1 MTIITQAYCIL
12 CPIFLSPT
20 LSPSSYKCFNM
31 KFTRSLRQAIF
42 LFLISCLLVAAIPAA
57 VAQMQSPPAVQLVRQ
72 ARTLYASERFSEAVP
87 LLEQAATQFEAKGQN
102 LDRAAALSNLAA
114 TYGQLTLWEQAE
126 QAVNSSLS
134 VVRAQ
139 PKTPEQQR
147 IWAETLN
154 IQGQIKL
161 ERGQTQEAID
171 IWTQAAKFFEQID
184 SKNQLFQVQIN
195 QSRAWET
202 LGLYPRSCKILL
214 GSLNLENKTCEILP
228 AGLASLKNQSIS
240 LDRLRAINSLGRV
253 LRVLGQLERSNEL
266 LLIGLQAARNFD
278 LRQEEAAIYL
288 NLGNTQRAKSNKP
301 GLNAA
306 QRDDLERSALEYYA
320 RSADGSPGKSTI
332 GMQAKLNQLSL
343 LADSQNS
350 SEAQVLWRAIES
362 QVSKLPSNR
371 VGLYAQIN
379 LAESLLKLDRFPIE
393 TPNLSEIDQMLSL
406 AGEQA
411 NNLGDKRIQA
421 YILGARGKVYELK
434 QQHSVAET
442 LTLEALSLAPAFQSP
457 DIAYQL
463 LWQLGRIRNAQGNT
477 EGAIV
482 QYTQAVNVLSSLR
495 GDLVTV
501 NPEVQFSF
509 RESAEPVYRE
519 LVGLLLQDESPSQDK
534 LKQARQ
540 TVESLQLAELDNFF
554 RDACADAK
562 PKSIEQIDPTAAVI
576 YPIILSDRLEV
587 ILSIPGKPLRRYRT
601 KKSQADLETAFRVAK
616 NTIRPSAFVR
626 DRFPPI
632 QQVYDWL
639 IRPAEADLTASGI
652 KTLVFVLDG
661 YLRNLPI
668 AVLHDGEKFLVEKY
682 SIALAPG
689 LQLLAPKPLS
699 QVKLKVL
706 TGGLSEPR
714 QGFSALPGVKQELEQ
729 ISAQMPASALLNQDF
744 VSGKLHDRI
753 KAVSYPIVHLAT
765 HGQFSSNAADTFIVT
780 WDDRVNVKEFDRL
793 LRSRTGEK
801 QQPIELLVLSACE
814 TASGDNRAA
823 LGLAGAA
830 IRSGARS
837 TVATL
842 WQVNDES
849 TAIFMTEF
857 YRQLAGSKSSKAEA
871 LRNAQLT
878 LLQNEEYQNPYFWA
892 PFVLVGNWQ

>member
-1 MTIITQAYCIL
+1 
-12 CPIFLSPT
+12 
-20 LSPSSYKCFNM
+20 M
-31 KFTRSLRQAIF
+31 KFTRSLRQAIL
-42 LFLISCLLVAAIPAA
+42 LFLISCLLAVAIPPA
-57 VAQMQSPPAVQLVRQ
+57 VAQMRSPPAVQLVRQ

-87 LLEQAATQFEAKGQN
+87 LLQQAATQFEAKGQN

-114 TYGQLTLWEQAE
+114 TYGQLALWEQAE

-161 ERGQTQEAID
+161 ERGQTQDAID

-184 SKNQLFQVQIN
+184 SKNQLLQVQIN

-202 LGLYPRSCKILL
+202 LGLYPRACKILL
-214 GSLNLENKTCEILP
+214 GSLNLENKTCEVLP
-228 AGLASLKNQSIS
+228 AGLVSLKNQSVS
-240 LDRLRAINSLGRV
+240 LENIRAINALARV
-253 LRVLGQLERSNEL
+253 LRVLGQLERSEDL
-266 LLIGLQAARNFD
+266 LSAGMEAARKIGVP
-278 LRQEEAAIYL
+278 QEEAAIYL
-288 NLGNTQRAKSNKP
+288 NLGNTARAKSNKP
-301 GLNAA
+301 GLSMEK
-306 QRDDLERSALEYYA
+306 RTDLERSALEYYA
-320 RSADGSPGKSTI
+320 LAAEAMPGKSTI
-332 GMQAKLNQLSL
+332 GMQARLNQLSL
-343 LADSQNS
+343 FADSQNA
-350 SEAQVLWRAIES
+350 SEAEILWRSLEP
-362 QVSKLPSNR
+362 QVAQFPSNR
-371 VGLYAQIN
+371 AGLYAQIN
-379 LAESLLKLDRFPIE
+379 LAQTLIKLDKLPIG
-393 TPNLSEIDQMLSL
+393 TPGLSDIAQMLSL
-406 AGEQA
+406 AGESA
-411 NNLGDKRIQA
+411 NRLGDKRIQA

-434 QQHSVAET
+434 QQHSIAET

-463 LWQLGRIRNAQGNT
+463 LWQLGRIRKAQGNT
-477 EGAIV
+477 EGALV

-519 LVGLLLQDESPSQDK
+519 LVGLLLQDESPTQDK

-562 PKSIEQIDPTAAVI
+562 PKSIEEIDPTAAVI

-587 ILSIPGKPLRRYRT
+587 ILSIPGKPLRRYTT
-601 KKSQADLETAFRVAK
+601 KKSQSELETAFKLAK

-706 TGGLSEPR
+706 TGGLSESR
-714 QGFSALPGVKQELEQ
+714 QGFSALPGVKEELEQ

-744 VSGKLHDRI
+744 VSTQLHDRI
-753 KAVSYPIVHLAT
+753 KALSYPIVHLAT

-780 WDDRVNVKEFDRL
+780 WDQKVNVKEFDRL

-857 YRQLAGSKSSKAEA
+857 YRQLGGSKASKAEA

>member
-1 MTIITQAYCIL
+1 
-12 CPIFLSPT
+12 
-20 LSPSSYKCFNM
+20 M
-31 KFTRSLRQAIF
+31 KFTRSLRQAI
-42 LFLISCLLVAAIPAA
+42 LLCLISCLLAVAIPPA
-57 VAQMQSPPAVQLVRQ
+57 VAQMRSPPAVQLVRQ

-87 LLEQAATQFEAKGQN
+87 LLQQAATQFEAKGQN

-114 TYGQLTLWEQAE
+114 TYGQLALWEQAE

-161 ERGQTQEAID
+161 ERGQTQDAID

-184 SKNQLFQVQIN
+184 SKNQLLQVQIN

-202 LGLYPRSCKILL
+202 LGLYPRACKILL
-214 GSLNLENKTCEILP
+214 GSLNLENKTCEVLP
-228 AGLASLKNQSIS
+228 AGLVSLKNQSVS
-240 LDRLRAINSLGRV
+240 LENIRAINALARV
-253 LRVLGQLERSNEL
+253 LRVLGQLERSEDL
-266 LLIGLQAARNFD
+266 LSAGMEAARKIGVP
-278 LRQEEAAIYL
+278 QEEAAIYL
-288 NLGNTQRAKSNKP
+288 NLGNTARAKSNKP
-301 GLNAA
+301 GLSMEK
-306 QRDDLERSALEYYA
+306 RTDLERSALEYYA
-320 RSADGSPGKSTI
+320 LAAEAMPGKSTI
-332 GMQAKLNQLSL
+332 GMQARLNQLSL
-343 LADSQNS
+343 FADSQNA
-350 SEAQVLWRAIES
+350 SEAQILWRSLEP
-362 QVSKLPSNR
+362 QVAQFPSNR
-371 VGLYAQIN
+371 AGLYAQIN
-379 LAESLLKLDRFPIE
+379 LAQTLIKLDKLPIG
-393 TPNLSEIDQMLSL
+393 TPGLSDIAQMLSL
-406 AGEQA
+406 AGESA
-411 NNLGDKRIQA
+411 NRLGDKRIQA

-434 QQHSVAET
+434 QQHSIAET

-463 LWQLGRIRNAQGNT
+463 LWQLGRIRKAQGNT

-519 LVGLLLQDESPSQDK
+519 LVGLLLQDESPTQDK

-562 PKSIEQIDPTAAVI
+562 PKSIEEIDPTAAVI

-587 ILSIPGKPLRRYRT
+587 ILSIPGKPLRRYTT
-601 KKSQADLETAFRVAK
+601 KKSQSELETAFKLAK

-706 TGGLSEPR
+706 TGGLSESR

-744 VSGKLHDRI
+744 VSTQLHDRI
-753 KAVSYPIVHLAT
+753 KALSYPIVHLAT

-780 WDDRVNVKEFDRL
+780 WDQKVNVKEFDRL

-857 YRQLAGSKSSKAEA
+857 YRQLGGSKASKAEA

>member
-1 MTIITQAYCIL
+1 
-12 CPIFLSPT
+12 
-20 LSPSSYKCFNM
+20 M
-31 KFTRSLRQAIF
+31 KFTRSLRQAIL
-42 LFLISCLLVAAIPAA
+42 LFLISCLLAVAIPPA
-57 VAQMQSPPAVQLVRQ
+57 VAQMRSPPAVQLVRQ

-87 LLEQAATQFEAKGQN
+87 LLQQAATQFEAKGQN

-114 TYGQLTLWEQAE
+114 TYGQLALWEQAE

-161 ERGQTQEAID
+161 ERGQTQDAID

-184 SKNQLFQVQIN
+184 SKNQLLQVQIN

-202 LGLYPRSCKILL
+202 LGLYPRACKILL
-214 GSLNLENKTCEILP
+214 GSLNLENKTCEVLP
-228 AGLASLKNQSIS
+228 AGLVSLKNQSVS
-240 LDRLRAINSLGRV
+240 LQNIRAINALARV
-253 LRVLGQLERSNEL
+253 LRVLGQLERSEDL
-266 LLIGLQAARNFD
+266 LSAGMEAARKIGV
-278 LRQEEAAIYL
+278 RQEEAAIYL
-288 NLGNTQRAKSNKP
+288 NLGNTARAKSNKP
-301 GLNAA
+301 GLSMEK
-306 QRDDLERSALEYYA
+306 RTDLERSALEYYA
-320 RSADGSPGKSTI
+320 LAAEAMPGKSTI
-332 GMQAKLNQLSL
+332 GMQARLNQLSL
-343 LADSQNS
+343 FADSQNA
-350 SEAQVLWRAIES
+350 SEAQILWRSLEP
-362 QVSKLPSNR
+362 QVAQFPSNR
-371 VGLYAQIN
+371 AGLYAQIN
-379 LAESLLKLDRFPIE
+379 LAQTLIKLDKLPIG
-393 TPNLSEIDQMLSL
+393 TPGLSDIAQMLSL
-406 AGEQA
+406 AGESA
-411 NNLGDKRIQA
+411 NRLGDKRIQA

-434 QQHSVAET
+434 QQHSIAET

-463 LWQLGRIRNAQGNT
+463 LWQLGRIRKAQGNT

-519 LVGLLLQDESPSQDK
+519 LVGLLLQDESPTQDK

-562 PKSIEQIDPTAAVI
+562 PKSIEEIDPTAAVI

-587 ILSIPGKPLRRYRT
+587 ILSIPGKPLRRYTT
-601 KKSQADLETAFRVAK
+601 KKSQSELETAFKLAK

-706 TGGLSEPR
+706 TGGLSESR
-714 QGFSALPGVKQELEQ
+714 QGFSALPGVKEELEQ

-744 VSGKLHDRI
+744 VSTQLHDRI
-753 KAVSYPIVHLAT
+753 KALSYPIVHLAT

-780 WDDRVNVKEFDRL
+780 WDQKVNVKEFDRL

-857 YRQLAGSKSSKAEA
+857 YRQLGGSKASKAEA

>member
-1 MTIITQAYCIL
+1 
-12 CPIFLSPT
+12 
-20 LSPSSYKCFNM
+20 M
-31 KFTRSLRQAIF
+31 KFTRSLRQAIL
-42 LFLISCLLVAAIPAA
+42 LFLISCLLAVAIPPA
-57 VAQMQSPPAVQLVRQ
+57 VAQMRSPPAVQLVRQ

-87 LLEQAATQFEAKGQN
+87 LLQQAATQFEAKGQN

-114 TYGQLTLWEQAE
+114 TYGQLALWEQAE

-161 ERGQTQEAID
+161 ERGQTQDAID

-184 SKNQLFQVQIN
+184 SKNQLLQVQIN

-202 LGLYPRSCKILL
+202 LGLYPRACKILL
-214 GSLNLENKTCEILP
+214 GSLNLENKTCEVLP
-228 AGLASLKNQSIS
+228 AGLVSLKNQSVS
-240 LDRLRAINSLGRV
+240 LENIRAINALARV
-253 LRVLGQLERSNEL
+253 LRVLGQLERSEDL
-266 LLIGLQAARNFD
+266 LSAGMEAARKIGV
-278 LRQEEAAIYL
+278 RQEEAAIYL
-288 NLGNTQRAKSNKP
+288 NLGNTARAKSNKP
-301 GLNAA
+301 GLSMEK
-306 QRDDLERSALEYYA
+306 RTDLERSALEYYA
-320 RSADGSPGKSTI
+320 LAAEAMPGKSTI
-332 GMQAKLNQLSL
+332 GMQARLNQLSL
-343 LADSQNS
+343 FADSQNA
-350 SEAQVLWRAIES
+350 SEAQILWRSLEP
-362 QVSKLPSNR
+362 QVAQFPSNR
-371 VGLYAQIN
+371 AGLYAQIN
-379 LAESLLKLDRFPIE
+379 LAQTLIKLDKLPIG
-393 TPNLSEIDQMLSL
+393 TPGLSDIAQMLSL
-406 AGEQA
+406 AGESA
-411 NNLGDKRIQA
+411 NRLGDKRIQA

-434 QQHSVAET
+434 QQHSIAET

-463 LWQLGRIRNAQGNT
+463 LWQLGRIRKAQGNT

-519 LVGLLLQDESPSQDK
+519 LVGLLLQDESPTQDK

-562 PKSIEQIDPTAAVI
+562 PKSIEEIDPTAAVI

-587 ILSIPGKPLRRYRT
+587 ILSIPGKPLRRYTT
-601 KKSQADLETAFRVAK
+601 KKSQSELETAFRLAK

-706 TGGLSEPR
+706 TGGLSESR
-714 QGFSALPGVKQELEQ
+714 QGFSALPGVKEELEQ

-744 VSGKLHDRI
+744 VSTQLHDRI
-753 KAVSYPIVHLAT
+753 KALSYPIVHLAT

-780 WDDRVNVKEFDRL
+780 WDQKVNVKEFDRL

-857 YRQLAGSKSSKAEA
+857 YRQLGGSKASKAEA

>member
-1 MTIITQAYCIL
+1 
-12 CPIFLSPT
+12 
-20 LSPSSYKCFNM
+20 M
-31 KFTRSLRQAIF
+31 KFTRSLRQAIL
-42 LFLISCLLVAAIPAA
+42 LFLISCLLAVAIPPA
-57 VAQMQSPPAVQLVRQ
+57 VAQMRSPPAVQLVRQ

-87 LLEQAATQFEAKGQN
+87 LLQQAATQFEAKGQN

-114 TYGQLTLWEQAE
+114 TYGQLALWEQAE

-161 ERGQTQEAID
+161 ERGQTQDAID

-184 SKNQLFQVQIN
+184 SKNQLLQVQIN

-202 LGLYPRSCKILL
+202 LGLYPRACKILL
-214 GSLNLENKTCEILP
+214 GSLNLENKTCEVLP
-228 AGLASLKNQSIS
+228 AGLVSLKNQSVS
-240 LDRLRAINSLGRV
+240 LENIRAINALARV
-253 LRVLGQLERSNEL
+253 LRVLGQLERSEDL
-266 LLIGLQAARNFD
+266 LSAGMEAARKIGV
-278 LRQEEAAIYL
+278 RQEEAAIYL
-288 NLGNTQRAKSNKP
+288 NLGNTARAKSNKP
-301 GLNAA
+301 GLSMEK
-306 QRDDLERSALEYYA
+306 RTDLERSALEYYA
-320 RSADGSPGKSTI
+320 LAAEAMPGKSTI
-332 GMQAKLNQLSL
+332 GMQARLNQLSL
-343 LADSQNS
+343 FADSQNA
-350 SEAQVLWRAIES
+350 SEAQILWRSLEP
-362 QVSKLPSNR
+362 QVAQFPSNR
-371 VGLYAQIN
+371 AGLYAQIN
-379 LAESLLKLDRFPIE
+379 LAQTLIKLDKLPIG
-393 TPNLSEIDQMLSL
+393 TPGLSDIAQMLSL
-406 AGEQA
+406 AGESA
-411 NNLGDKRIQA
+411 NRLGDKRIQA

-463 LWQLGRIRNAQGNT
+463 LWQLGRIRKAQGNT
-477 EGAIV
+477 EGALV

-519 LVGLLLQDESPSQDK
+519 LVGLLLQDESPTQDK

-562 PKSIEQIDPTAAVI
+562 PKSIEEIDPTAAVI

-587 ILSIPGKPLRRYRT
+587 ILSIPGKPLRRYTT
-601 KKSQADLETAFRVAK
+601 KKSQSELETAFKLAK

-706 TGGLSEPR
+706 TGGLSESR

-744 VSGKLHDRI
+744 VSTQLHDRI
-753 KAVSYPIVHLAT
+753 KALSYPIVHLAT

-780 WDDRVNVKEFDRL
+780 WDQKVNVKEFDRL

-857 YRQLAGSKSSKAEA
+857 YRQLGGSKASKAEA